1 MNTKNRRAAPAR
13 QTQNRIRSSS
23 NAIDRPAS
31 HANCFAC
38 GDAAALGLRFHPSQ
52 TGVSARVRL
61 HEDWQ
66 GYAGIVHGGLIAT
79 LLDAAMTHC
88 LFHHGI
94 EGLTADLQVRYLDAI
109 PCTGTI
115 DLSATLSGQRKRIYE
130 LNAELSVAG
139 EVKARASARFMRRT

>member
-1 MNTKNRRAAPAR
+1 M
-13 QTQNRIRSSS
+13 
-23 NAIDRPAS
+23 
-31 HANCFAC
+31 
-38 GDAAALGLRFHPSQ
+38 
-52 TGVSARVRL
+52 